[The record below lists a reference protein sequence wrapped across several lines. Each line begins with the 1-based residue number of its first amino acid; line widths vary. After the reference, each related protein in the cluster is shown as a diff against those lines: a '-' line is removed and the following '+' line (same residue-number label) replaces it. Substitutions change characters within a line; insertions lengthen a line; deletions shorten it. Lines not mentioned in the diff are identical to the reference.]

1 LRPSETRENGF
12 TLIEVLAAVLIV
24 CLVFGILLETV
35 TRNLRDLSR
44 ARQETRA
51 AQAAEDY
58 LRDLGVVLASGEKL
72 DDGVKEEACPDE
84 SAQDLICQTIVSE
97 EKLQLPA
104 DYPGEL
110 SPSPLFSR
118 GNEPRRPP
126 QPGQEPPLRLVQ
138 VRAYAPETDPNTVE
152 PFVLLVVA
160 PLDAAAQ
167 QQLQQ
172 QQQPGQ
178 PQNQP
183 PGQQGNNIGGSTRG
197 QRLNGTG
204 RGMGKSAFSE
214 GSQQ

>member
-1 LRPSETRENGF
+1 MPRSETRDSGF

-24 CLVFGILLETV
+24 CLVFGLLLETV

-44 ARQETRA
+44 ARQEDRA
-51 AQAAEDY
+51 AQVAEDH
-58 LRDLGVVLASGEKL
+58 LRELGVVLASGEKL
-72 DDGVKEEACPDE
+72 EDGVKEEPCEDE
-84 SAQDLICQTIVSE
+84 NAQDLVCQTIVVE
-97 EKLQLPA
+97 EKLQLPP

-118 GNEPRRPP
+118 ANEPRRAP

-138 VRAYAPETDPNTVE
+138 VRAYQPETDPNTVE

-172 QQQPGQ
+172 QQSGQ

-183 PGQQGNNIGGSTRG
+183 PGQQGSSIGGSNRNTRQG
-197 QRLNGTG
+197 
-204 RGMGKSAFSE
+204 GKSPFSE
-214 GSQQ
+214 GSSP